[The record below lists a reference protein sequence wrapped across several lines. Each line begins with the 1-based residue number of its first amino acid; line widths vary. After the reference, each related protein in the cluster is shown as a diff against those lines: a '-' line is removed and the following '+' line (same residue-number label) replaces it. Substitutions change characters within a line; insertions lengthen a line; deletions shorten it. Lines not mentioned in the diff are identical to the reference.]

1 MTDRRGVAFDEFV
14 RGRSATLLRMAYLLT
29 GDSHAA
35 EDLLQEV
42 LEQLYVRW
50 PQVHSSPDGYVR
62 RMLVTRA
69 ANRWRRRRRRPER
82 LLGDLTAA
90 GAEPATPDPSDDTV
104 MRDVVV
110 TALQTLPARQRAA
123 VVLRFLEDL
132 PVTEVARAL
141 DCSQGAVKSHTS
153 RGLTRLRELLA
164 GSGLVIPTADPE
176 RSTR

>member
-1 MTDRRGVAFDEFV
+1 MADRRGAEFDDFV
-14 RGRSATLLRMAYLLT
+14 RGRSPALLRTAYLLT
-29 GDSHAA
+29 GDGHAA

-62 RMLVTRA
+62 RILVTRA
-69 ANRWRRRRRRPER
+69 TNRWRRRRRRPER
-82 LLGDLTAA
+82 LLGDLTVA
-90 GAEPATPDPSDDTV
+90 GADLATPDPSDDTV
-104 MRDVVV
+104 TRDVVV
-110 TALQTLPARQRAA
+110 TALQALPTRQRAA

-141 DCSQGAVKSHTS
+141 DCSEGAVKSNTA
-153 RGLTRLRELLA
+153 RGLARLRESFVD
-164 GSGLVIPTADPE
+164 SGLVMPAADPE